1 MLTPKV
7 TNLRVYYKKLT
18 WFIGRQ
24 ISVKL
29 PELGDYPFNFP
40 SVCWNVPEPSPIVG
54 LDREISECEKTKNS
68 STSIANEY
76 V

>member
-1 MLTPKV
+1 M
-7 TNLRVYYKKLT
+7 TNSFIILCLLQKLRIREFV
-18 WFIGRQ
+18 GRQ
-24 ISVKL
+24 IYVEL
-29 PELGDYPFNFP
+29 PELGDYPFNFS

-68 STSIANEY
+68 STSIANKN